1 MSDTLEKLKSKL
13 EEANLDEDLQNL
25 LQEAVYLIERQQGA
39 SLDLQASITRFQKRY
54 SELERNVP
62 FREFSGVAVWYG
74 DRRLCLVEDKRPYAY
89 AGGAKAVLRL
99 LDKAKAEFQIL
110 TESQNAQNHPKQD

>member
-1 MSDTLEKLKSKL
+1 MSATLEKLKSKL

-62 FREFSGVAVWYG
+62 FREFLVWQFG
-74 DRRLCLVEDKRPYAY
+74 METADCVW
-89 AGGAKAVLRL
+89 
-99 LDKAKAEFQIL
+99 
-110 TESQNAQNHPKQD
+110 